1 MSSCLSDSSS
11 YNGGDFL
18 NIIISNSA
26 DVPIY
31 QQIVNQMRSSI
42 LRGELTDG
50 ELLPSIRSL
59 AKDLR
64 ISVITTK
71 RAYDDLEH
79 EGYIV
84 SVSGKGSFVA
94 ERNAELLHESR
105 LGVVEAKL
113 EEAVKSANS
122 LGVGRNEV
130 FRMLE
135 LLFEGE
141 NT

>member
-1 MSSCLSDSSS
+1 LC
-11 YNGGDFL
+11 GGIIL

-26 DVPIY
+26 DIPIY
-31 QQIVNQMRSSI
+31 QQIVDQIRGSI
-42 LRGELTDG
+42 LRGELAEGD
-50 ELLPSIRSL
+50 LLPSIRSL
-59 AKDLR
+59 ARDLR

-71 RAYDDLEH
+71 RAYDDLEQ

-105 LGVVEAKL
+105 LGIVETKL
-113 EEAVKSANS
+113 EEAVMSANS
-122 LGVGRNEV
+122 LGVSPSEV

-135 LLFEGE
+135 LLYEE
-141 NT
+141 EVK

>member
-1 MSSCLSDSSS
+1 LC
-11 YNGGDFL
+11 GGIIL

-26 DVPIY
+26 DIPIY
-31 QQIVNQMRSSI
+31 QQIVDQIRGSI
-42 LRGELTDG
+42 LRGELAEGD
-50 ELLPSIRSL
+50 LLPSIRSL
-59 AKDLR
+59 ARDLR

-71 RAYDDLEH
+71 RAYDDLEQ

-105 LGVVEAKL
+105 LGIVETKL
-113 EEAVKSANS
+113 EEAVMSANS
-122 LGVGRNEV
+122 LGGSPSEV

-135 LLFEGE
+135 LLYEE
-141 NT
+141 EVK